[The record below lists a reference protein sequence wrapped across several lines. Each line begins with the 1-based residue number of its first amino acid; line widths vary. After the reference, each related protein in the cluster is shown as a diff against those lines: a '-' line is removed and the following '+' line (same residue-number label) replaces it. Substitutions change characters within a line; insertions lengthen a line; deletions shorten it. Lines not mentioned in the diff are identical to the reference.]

1 MLESV
6 IGTSIT
12 LQSFLLCTA
21 VSLVL
26 GIGLAFVAGYRQKTS
41 SSFAVTLALLPAV
54 VQLVIMLVNGSDPI
68 PEDTLAKLFDRFYRA
83 DPSRNAATGGFGI
96 GLSIAR
102 SIAEAHRGSICARMA
117 GEEVEFAAELR

>member
-54 VQLVIMLVNGSDPI
+54 VLQAERYL
-68 PEDTLAKLFDRFYRA
+68 RY
-83 DPSRNAATGGFGI
+83 GFMG
-96 GLSIAR
+96 
-102 SIAEAHRGSICARMA
+102 M
-117 GEEVEFAAELR
+117 V

>member
-54 VQLVIMLVNGSDPI
+54 VQLVIMLVNGNIGTGVAVAGAFSLVRLVVPKQGIETAVIPLGSNCIASKARTVASNAKVESNPPDRPI
-68 PEDTLAKLFDRFYRA
+68 T
-83 DPSRNAATGGFGI
+83 T
-96 GLSIAR
+96 
-102 SIAEAHRGSICARMA
+102 
-117 GEEVEFAAELR
+117 

>member
-41 SSFAVTLALLPAV
+41 SSFTVTLALLPAV
-54 VQLVIMLVNGSDPI
+54 V
-68 PEDTLAKLFDRFYRA
+68 
-83 DPSRNAATGGFGI
+83 
-96 GLSIAR
+96 
-102 SIAEAHRGSICARMA
+102 
-117 GEEVEFAAELR
+117 